1 MIKIYKY
8 CIRFYDGNN
17 ASAVL
22 YYNDLNTF
30 FHDLSYDL
38 ANFKYNE
45 ISILIGEFRVGKKNN
60 NK

>member
-1 MIKIYKY
+1 MIKTYKY

-22 YYNDLNTF
+22 YYNDLQSF
-30 FHDLSYDL
+30 IDDLNYDL

-45 ISILIGEFRVGKKNN
+45 ISILIGEFKIVKKNN
-60 NK
+60 YK